1 MNKLVLLSLDQ
12 LADYCITETTKY
24 LQRQTSD
31 SSFGFELMR
40 RALAEENHD
49 AFKCVCDIYA
59 RQVRAWVHYHSKF
72 AQTNEEADY
81 FVNAAFTA
89 FFCALR
95 GERFKRFS
103 SLAPVMAYLKAC
115 IHTSIMQ
122 YLRDQQ
128 AVNHMSI
135 DAAIDIPII
144 QNMDEQANSNELWEY
159 IAKLLPDMR
168 SRKLAYM
175 ALVQDLKPRQIVS
188 TMPKEWY
195 SERDVSV
202 ALYRIRHLLRNDVQ
216 LRQMLSLQVQEL
228 ALEHAA

>member
-12 LADYCITETTKY
+12 LAQCCSTETAKY
-24 LQRQTSD
+24 LQRQSSD
-31 SSFGFELMR
+31 SCFGFELMR

-49 AFKCVCDIYA
+49 AFRWVCDIYA
-59 RQVRAWVHYHSKF
+59 RQVRAWVHHHSKF
-72 AQTNEEADY
+72 LQTNEEADY

-95 GERFKRFS
+95 GERFARFS
-103 SLAPVMAYLKAC
+103 SLAPIMAYLKAC

-128 AVNHMSI
+128 AISHASI
-135 DAAIDIPII
+135 DAATEIASS
-144 QNMDEQANSNELWEY
+144 QNMDEHLQSNELWEH
-159 IAKLLPDMR
+159 IATLLPDMR

-175 ALVQDLKPRQIVS
+175 ALVQDLKPRQIVAA
-188 TMPKEWY
+188 MPKEWY

-202 ALYRIRHLLRNDVQ
+202 ALYRIRQLLRNDGR
-216 LRQMLSLQVQEL
+216 LRHMLGLHMQEL
-228 ALEHAA
+228 TLEHAA